1 MVISVNRSRTG
12 LRNRANLRGAN
23 RVVEAAAVVLLLSL
37 MSACSSW
44 PDHGHGGD
52 VQVDTT
58 RQYYLDQ
65 IDDWIGIPA
74 ESKGALETQW
84 SLHNVKLDTLILRGA
99 RECIPARVREV
110 VMMSN
115 RTRRELDSHLL
126 EDARNSLVIMHRQM
140 DELER
145 RLIYIKRHTS
155 CPENLAQDQAKPD
168 ASIKARYVRYQLQR
182 LLNSDYAFDSD
193 SDTLSV
199 SYRERVWVAA
209 RYLKQYPQLTLR
221 VNGHTDALAGY
232 DYNQDLSL
240 RRANAVK
247 KELVA
252 RGIAAEKIEVRA
264 FGEHLPRDTNL
275 TWQGRMS
282 NRRVHVEIIEPQ
294 PSLGYFYQQMDQQFG
309 LTNTHPGSSA
319 KRVRDWQPVISET
332 YEPDASGGESESLN
346 QNFSRSHFDEFKRRQ
361 SALEGKSLW
370 KGE

>member
-1 MVISVNRSRTG
+1 MTTPIIRLNRRSSVGNTHRVLPISAIIVMTT
-12 LRNRANLRGAN
+12 
-23 RVVEAAAVVLLLSL
+23 
-37 MSACSSW
+37 MISACTSW

-126 EDARNSLVIMHRQM
+126 EDARNSLVIMHREI

-145 RLIYIKRHTS
+145 RLIYIKRHTD
-155 CPENLAQDQAKPD
+155 CPEDLVRGKSQPD
-168 ASIKARYVRYQLQR
+168 GNMKARYVRYQLFQ
-182 LLNSDYAFDSD
+182 LLNSDYGFETDSD
-193 SDTLSV
+193 KLSIF
-199 SYRERVWVAA
+199 YRERVKIAA
-209 RYLKQYPQLTLR
+209 RYLRKYPQFTLR
-221 VNGHTDALAGY
+221 VNGHTDARASY

-240 RRANAVK
+240 RRAKAVK

-252 RGIAAEKIEVRA
+252 NGIDAEKIEIRA

-275 TWQGRMS
+275 TWEGRMN
-282 NRRVHVEIIEPQ
+282 NRRVNVEIIEPQ
-294 PSLGYFYQQMDQQFG
+294 PSLEYFYLRMDHQFG
-309 LTNTHPGSSA
+309 LDDTPSEDSA
-319 KRVRDWQPVISET
+319 KRVRDWQPSISEVYKPHT
-332 YEPDASGGESESLN
+332 SGVEEESLN
-346 QNFSRSHFDEFKRRQ
+346 QDFSHSYFDEFQRRQ
-361 SALEGKSLW
+361 SALEG
-370 KGE
+370 E

>member
-1 MVISVNRSRTG
+1 MTTQFKRSKNG
-12 LRNRANLRGAN
+12 SDAN
-23 RVVEAAAVVLLLSL
+23 RTSSLLPTSAIVILTSL
-37 MSACSSW
+37 ISACSSW

-126 EDARNSLVIMHRQM
+126 EDARNSLVIMHREI

-145 RLIYIKRHTS
+145 RLIYIKRHTN
-155 CPENLAQDQAKPD
+155 CPENLARDQAKPD
-168 ASIKARYVRYQLQR
+168 ASMKARYVRYQLQQ
-182 LLNSDYAFDSD
+182 LLNSDYAFENDSD
-193 SDTLSV
+193 KLSIN
-199 SYRERVWVAA
+199 YRERVLVAA

-221 VNGHTDALAGY
+221 VNGHTDAAAGY

-252 RGIAAEKIEVRA
+252 RGIDEEKIEVRA

-275 TWQGRMS
+275 TWEGRMN

-294 PSLGYFYQQMDQQFG
+294 PPLDYFYLQMDQQFG
-309 LTNTHPGSSA
+309 LINTHPDGSA
-319 KRVRDWQPVISET
+319 KRVRDWQPVISEA
-332 YEPDASGGESESLN
+332 YKPYASGEESESLN
-346 QNFSRSHFDEFKRRQ
+346 QDFSHSYFDEFKRRQ
-361 SALEGKSLW
+361 SALEG
-370 KGE
+370 E